1 MQSSVW
7 FADKKN
13 IESAPWLGK
22 KKHDK
27 CATKEVSSSSSTTS
41 NLHFNVLTLIVHSG
55 NINQIGVSYVCLF
68 FFFFFYL
75 SLMVCLKKKQ
85 YNYCAVKRIL
95 SDMLGWEQN
104 SDKTEDVSLQ

>member
-55 NINQIGVSYVCLF
+55 NINQIGVSYVSVFLF
-68 FFFFFYL
+68 FFFFFFF
-75 SLMVCLKKKQ
+75 
-85 YNYCAVKRIL
+85 
-95 SDMLGWEQN
+95 
-104 SDKTEDVSLQ
+104 TFP